1 MTQAPEGTSMTDT
14 YVDYAFADGA
24 ARITLIDGDHGNP
37 VHPAMAAQLLAAVL
51 RAKSDGAR
59 VIVLAAAG
67 RFFSVGGDLG
77 AFTDES
83 DPQALLLELAEA
95 AHRAVTELVRGDAV
109 VVSVV
114 HGTAA
119 GIGFPLA
126 AAADVVLAADTAKF
140 SLAYAKVGLSPDG
153 GGSLLVHTLGL
164 HRVLRLALLGDVLT
178 AQEARDAGLVARVV
192 PVAELPT
199 LVDDVVAQLLAGS
212 PGAFA
217 AAKRLVRG
225 AAEPAPEA
233 ALRREAESISTLAGS
248 PNGREGV
255 AAFLEKRPPRFS

>member
-1 MTQAPEGTSMTDT
+1 MTDQ
-14 YVDYAFADGA
+14 YVAYAFADGA
-24 ARITLIDGDHGNP
+24 ARITLVNGDRGNP
-37 VHPAMAAQLLAAVL
+37 VHPDSTEQLLAAVL
-51 RAKSDGAR
+51 RAKADGAR
-59 VIVLAAAG
+59 VIVLAAEG

-77 AFTDES
+77 AFAGAA
-83 DPQALLLELAEA
+83 DPEALLLELAEG
-95 AHRAVTELVRGDAV
+95 AHRVITELVRGDAI

-114 HGTAA
+114 HGAAA

-164 HRVLRLALLGDVLT
+164 HRVLRLAILGDVLT
-178 AQEARDAGLVARVV
+178 AQEAYDAGLVARVV
-192 PVAELPT
+192 PVAD
-199 LVDDVVAQLLAGS
+199 LVAVTDDVVAQLLAGS

-217 AAKRLVRG
+217 AAKRLVRA

-233 ALRREAESISTLAGS
+233 ALRRESESISALGGS
-248 PNGREGV
+248 PNGQEGI
-255 AAFLEKRPPRFS
+255 AAFLEKRAPRFS